1 MAGEAPGVAAEP
13 DAKSAAASTAADAC
27 EAPAPA
33 ATGDPPEEPATN
45 PALEVDDV
53 VHQRVRLALLVVA
66 HEASRVEF
74 TYLRDALDL
83 TAGNLSRHL
92 TTLADAGL
100 VALAKDER
108 GARTR
113 TWVRIT
119 PKGRKALAREM
130 ALLDALVRRVRP
142 SPDDGHTGLG

>member
-1 MAGEAPGVAAEP
+1 MNGTLRGGGPRADPPPGPAADGGGPGGADAP
-13 DAKSAAASTAADAC
+13 DART
-27 EAPAPA
+27 
-33 ATGDPPEEPATN
+33 TN

-53 VHQRVRLALLVVA
+53 VHQRVRLAILVVA

-92 TTLADAGL
+92 ATLADAGL

-108 GARTR
+108 GTRTR

-119 PKGRKALAREM
+119 PKGRRALGREM
-130 ALLDALVRRVRP
+130 ALLDALVQRVRP
-142 SPDDGHTGLG
+142 ASDDAAPPG

>member
-1 MAGEAPGVAAEP
+1 MSAGAEP
-13 DAKSAAASTAADAC
+13 GERRLTKPGEAASTEDRAATD
-27 EAPAPA
+27 PAP
-33 ATGDPPEEPATN
+33 DEHPTN

-53 VHQRVRLALLVVA
+53 VHQRVRLAILVVA

-92 TTLADAGL
+92 ATLADAGL

-119 PKGRKALAREM
+119 PKGRRALGREM
-130 ALLDALVRRVRP
+130 ALLEALVRRVRP
-142 SPDDGHTGLG
+142 APDEPAPGR

>member
-1 MAGEAPGVAAEP
+1 MNGTRGGGRRAAPPPGP
-13 DAKSAAASTAADAC
+13 AADGRGPGSAD
-27 EAPAPA
+27 APDER
-33 ATGDPPEEPATN
+33 TTN

-53 VHQRVRLALLVVA
+53 VHQRVRLAILVVA

-92 TTLADAGL
+92 ATLADAGL
-100 VALAKDER
+100 VSLTKDER

-119 PKGRKALAREM
+119 PEGRTALGREM

-142 SPDDGHTGLG
+142 APEDPAPGRR

>member
-1 MAGEAPGVAAEP
+1 MNDSGTGGRRQAGSAHPPAPDDP
-13 DAKSAAASTAADAC
+13 T
-27 EAPAPA
+27 PAPA
-33 ATGDPPEEPATN
+33 TTGDPPDELATN

-53 VHQRVRLALLVVA
+53 VHQRVRLAILVVA

-92 TTLADAGL
+92 STLADAGL
-100 VALAKDER
+100 VGLTKDDR
-108 GARTR
+108 GARPR

-142 SPDDGHTGLG
+142 ASDGTS

>member
-1 MAGEAPGVAAEP
+1 MNGTAAGSRRQAGSAPGPV
-13 DAKSAAASTAADAC
+13 
-27 EAPAPA
+27 PA
-33 ATGDPPEEPATN
+33 APGPEHTGAGDLPERTTN

-53 VHQRVRLALLVVA
+53 VHQRVRLAILVVA

-92 TTLADAGL
+92 ATLADSGL
-100 VALAKDER
+100 VALTKDER
-108 GARTR
+108 GARPR

-119 PKGRKALAREM
+119 PKGRRALAREM

-142 SPDDGHTGLG
+142 APDDVAPPG

>member
-1 MAGEAPGVAAEP
+1 MNGTLRGGGRRADPP
-13 DAKSAAASTAADAC
+13 PRPAADSSGPGHAD
-27 EAPAPA
+27 APDER
-33 ATGDPPEEPATN
+33 TTN

-53 VHQRVRLALLVVA
+53 VHQRVRLAILVVA

-92 TTLADAGL
+92 ATLADAGL

-108 GARTR
+108 GTRTR

-119 PKGRKALAREM
+119 PKGRRALGREM

-142 SPDDGHTGLG
+142 APDDTAPPG

>member
-1 MAGEAPGVAAEP
+1 VRAT
-13 DAKSAAASTAADAC
+13 D
-27 EAPAPA
+27 PAP
-33 ATGDPPEEPATN
+33 DELPAN
-45 PALEVDDV
+45 PALDVDDV
-53 VHQRVRLALLVVA
+53 VHQRVRLAILVVA

-92 TTLADAGL
+92 ATLADAGL
-100 VALAKDER
+100 VALTKDER
-108 GARTR
+108 GARPR

-130 ALLDALVRRVRP
+130 ALLDALVRRVGTA
-142 SPDDGHTGLG
+142 PDDEAPPR

>member
-1 MAGEAPGVAAEP
+1 MSGETRQPTTKAPDDGVQ
-13 DAKSAAASTAADAC
+13 
-27 EAPAPA
+27 
-33 ATGDPPEEPATN
+33 TGTDERSTN
-45 PALEVDDV
+45 PALDVDDV
-53 VHQRVRLALLVVA
+53 VHQRVRLAILVVA

-83 TAGNLSRHL
+83 TGGNLSRHL
-92 TTLADAGL
+92 ATLAEAGL
-100 VALAKDER
+100 VGLTKDER
-108 GARTR
+108 GPRPR

-142 SPDDGHTGLG
+142 APGAGDDQRR